1 MWLIIHII
9 HPCKL
14 TWHITVG
21 VWKMGFLCK
30 WMIFRFHVNFPGC
43 TSSSYMLQPR
53 LHLRSHSCRRCHHC
67 RMSWKEAE
75 RPKWRV
81 ELHPKVRVVSKAYIN
96 TILAIINGVII
107 ILLIIVIINTLGPQM
122 GSLVLNGKGPSLEG
136 SNPKMDISA
145 MCWFQMFFIVI
156 PIWWNDPMD

>member
-1 MWLIIHII
+1 MWLTIHII

-14 TWHITVG
+14 TWNITVG
-21 VWKMGFLCK
+21 VWKVGFLCK

-43 TSSSYMLQPR
+43 TSSSYMLQLR

-81 ELHPKVRVVSKAYIN
+81 ELHPKVRVVLKAYIA
-96 TILAIINGVII
+96 TPYWPSSM
-107 ILLIIVIINTLGPQM
+107 LLLSSSSSLSSLTPWDPKLTLI
-122 GSLVLNGKGPSLEG
+122 LNGKGPSLEG
-136 SNPKMDISA
+136 SNPKIEDNKVRGLYYNIT
-145 MCWFQMFFIVI
+145 
-156 PIWWNDPMD
+156 